1 MKPDVLARKIE
12 KAAARIGPRLAHIS
26 PEDLRLILW
35 NLFRTK
41 KDPGDFLLKR
51 VGNNRWA
58 R

>member
-1 MKPDVLARKIE
+1 MKPEELARKIE
-12 KAAARIGPRLAHIS
+12 RTAARIGPGLRHIS
-26 PEDLRLILW
+26 PEDLHLILW

-51 VGNNRWA
+51 VGKDRWA

>member
-1 MKPDVLARKIE
+1 MTPAALARKIE
-12 KAAARIGPRLAHIS
+12 NAAARIGPRLTHIS

-35 NLFRTK
+35 NLFRPK

-51 VGNNRWA
+51 VGKNRWA